1 MSTQN
6 VNVARFARNVECALL
21 RRFSNTVIWVHFGN
35 VAKRRFLSD
44 FPSLQ
49 NMLEHPVRGPP
60 LLNNGLPDRC
70 LKMLAILFG
79 TANSPIRGPFV
90 IVGLTGRK
98 KFTSLLPLLLLFC
111 RPSSFLI
118 QRRKW
123 DQIFYAAT
131 SCSANAW

>member
-1 MSTQN
+1 MPKLKNSNATFW
-6 VNVARFARNVECALL
+6 VIFKHCAMLQK
-21 RRFSNTVIWVHFGN
+21 I
-35 VAKRRFLSD
+35 LSD

-111 RPSSFLI
+111 PSSFLI

-131 SCSANAW
+131 SCSANA

>member
-1 MSTQN
+1 MLNAT
-6 VNVARFARNVECALL
+6 FP
-21 RRFSNTVIWVHFGN
+21 VIFIHCEHVQVCSFWQCCKMMF
-35 VAKRRFLSD
+35 FSD

-111 RPSSFLI
+111 PSSFLI

-131 SCSANAW
+131 SCSANA